1 MGGTVEVE
9 GLSKSFGSQNIWSD
23 VTLTLPPGEITAL
36 LGPSGTGKS
45 VFLKSLMG
53 LIRPE
58 EGTCVVN
65 GVDMVRAKESQRLDL
80 RKRFGVL
87 FQDGALFGSMS
98 VYDNVAFPLRS
109 HTHKTEAEIR
119 QIVNDKL
126 DLVGLLGQEH
136 KLPGEMSGGMKKRA
150 GLARSLVTEP
160 EIILCDEPDSGL
172 DPVRTANLAQ
182 LLLDVNAQTD
192 ATMLVVTHNIELA
205 RTLPDN
211 LGMLYRRHLVM
222 FGPREEFLL
231 TDHPVVSQFMSGDPV
246 GPIGMSEEV
255 DHSLVEPLVEEE
267 LVKAETYSGVRSEGY
282 RMDGL
287 DSVRAGARA
296 IEVVPR
302 QLVPSGGFPRASAH
316 RHADRI
322 ASGAARLYVADDEE
336 VDRGPVLRR
345 PDLISRALTQV
356 GALFALALD
365 TIRAAF
371 RRPFAGRELIEQ
383 FWFVTSVSWVP
394 AMLVAIP
401 FGAVIALQLGTLT
414 VQVGAQS
421 FTGAASVLAV
431 VQQAAPIVTTL
442 VIAGAGGAAICA
454 DLGARTI
461 REEIEALKVIG
472 VDPVQHLVV
481 PRVIGCMG
489 AAVLLNGL
497 VSVVGVLG
505 GYFFNVV
512 VQGGTPGAY
521 LSSFTA
527 LAQTSDLVVGEL
539 KALVFGFLAGVVAAY
554 RGLNTR
560 PGPKGVGE
568 SVNQSVVVTFLLL
581 FFVNFVITTLYLQ
594 LVPGKGA

>member
-9 GLSKSFGSQNIWSD
+9 GLTKSFGAQNIWSD

-58 EGTCVVN
+58 AGVCQVN
-65 GVDMVRAKESQRLDL
+65 GVDMVRAKESQRLEL

-109 HTHKTEAEIR
+109 HTHKTEREIR
-119 QIVNDKL
+119 QIVSDKL

-136 KLPGEMSGGMKKRA
+136 KLPGEMSGGMRKRA
-150 GLARSLVTEP
+150 GLARSLVTDP

-182 LLLDVNAQTD
+182 LLLDVNAATD

-211 LGMLYRRHLVM
+211 LGMLYRRRLVM

-255 DHSLVEPLVEEE
+255 DHSVNEDLDGPEGGFPGG
-267 LVKAETYSGVRSEGY
+267 GVATI
-282 RMDGL
+282 
-287 DSVRAGARA
+287 RAGARA
-296 IEVVPR
+296 IEVLPR
-302 QLVPSGGFPRASAH
+302 QLVPAGGMVRAATERHSHRVRSGTAP
-316 RHADRI
+316 
-322 ASGAARLYVADDEE
+322 LYVDDEE
-336 VDRGPVLRR
+336 ADRAPVVPR
-345 PDLISRALTQV
+345 PDPVSRALGQV
-356 GALFALALD
+356 GNLFALALD
-365 TIRAAF
+365 TVRATF
-371 RRPFAGRELIEQ
+371 RRPFAAREVLEQ
-383 FWFVTSVSWVP
+383 FWFVTNVSWIP

-401 FGAVIALQLGTLT
+401 FGAVIALQLGSLT

-461 REEIEALKVIG
+461 REEIDALKVIG
-472 VDPVQHLVV
+472 VDPVQRLVV
-481 PRVIGCMG
+481 PRVIACV
-489 AAVLLNGL
+489 AAAILLNGL

-505 GYFFNVV
+505 GYFFNVI

-521 LSSFTA
+521 LASFTA
-527 LAQTSDLVVGEL
+527 LAQISDLMVSEL
-539 KALVFGFLAGVVAAY
+539 KAAIFGFLAGVVAAY

-560 PGPKGVGE
+560 PGPKGVGD

-594 LVPGKGA
+594 LFPGKGA